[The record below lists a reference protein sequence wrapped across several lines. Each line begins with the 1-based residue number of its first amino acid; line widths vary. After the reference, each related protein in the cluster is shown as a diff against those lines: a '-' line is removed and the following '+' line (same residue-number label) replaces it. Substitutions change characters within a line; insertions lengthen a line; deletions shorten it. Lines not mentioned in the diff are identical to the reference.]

1 IDECAVNSKVC
12 GPHANCTNTNGSYSC
27 ICLNGYST
35 PPGVTLASLSQPCE
49 DINECTTLPFVCGPN
64 TDCTNSN
71 GSYNC
76 SCWKGYKAPNRII
89 QINNENQCQDIDECI
104 VVGLCGPN
112 AQCINLVGSYNCS
125 CDSGYRPLPVVTLTN
140 KQYPCVDIDDCQQV
154 PPICGPNSI
163 CSNIDGS
170 YNCTCETGYK
180 TKSSINQCQDIDECA
195 DNSKVCGPHANCT
208 NTNGSY
214 SCICLHG
221 YSTPPGVTLAS
232 LSQPCEDINECTTLP
247 FVCGPNTDCTN
258 SNGSYNCSCWKG
270 YKAPNR
276 IIQINNENQCQD
288 IDECSKN
295 ASLCGL
301 NAECFNKGGGFDCA
315 CKQDY
320 LPSPG
325 LDWEFGKTKC
335 EAKLPRSPESWVGVS
350 RLGVPVCI
358 EFACSLMFLIS
369 LQQTVKNYLAMA
381 IKGTTQL
388 ASQDATQLSKAFD
401 SYVKSA
407 QLLVSTLVEPTKTE
421 SYKTIKTEELEV
433 SLTAIGPDTNLTTI
447 PILEAKANVMEIDLL
462 SIAKHN
468 NGSAAAIFISYS
480 DGATD
485 SLLRADFLKT
495 ENVTEMFSD
504 VVSGR
509 IAKTPI
515 TNLSEPVNFTLKHKM
530 SKADNGLMT
539 CVYWKISDEEQFWS
553 VEGCTATFSNTTY
566 TVCSCTHLSTFALI
580 MQTERVVQNDDL
592 LDQINK
598 VLVIIGLFFFA
609 LAIITFVF
617 CRWNPKINN
626 TARLNLCICLF
637 LAHLIF
643 LVAVSHTENK
653 VICSIIAGVLHYLF
667 LSAFVWM
674 FLESIQL
681 FLLVRS
687 LTKVRIIHREGLRP
701 LYLLLIGYSI
711 PVVVVGVSAGRFPEG
726 YGGDKACWLKNEKGY
741 KWMFLGPVCCILA
754 VNFLL
759 FGAIM
764 WCIRSTLIN
773 MKSDVSQVKDT
784 RIIIFKAVV
793 QFVILGCGWILGF
806 FPGTPLLSYLFIVL
820 NSQQGTFIFIV
831 HCLLNK
837 EVWIFLYNLHILYY
851 QSP

>member
-1 IDECAVNSKVC
+1 DIDECAVNSKVC

-64 TDCTNSN
+64 ADCTNSN

-76 SCWKGYKAPNRII
+76 SCWKGYKAPDGVI
-89 QINNENQCQDIDECI
+89 QINNENQCQGGT
-104 VVGLCGPN
+104 VH
-112 AQCINLVGSYNCS
+112 
-125 CDSGYRPLPVVTLTN
+125 
-140 KQYPCVDIDDCQQV
+140 
-154 PPICGPNSI
+154 
-163 CSNIDGS
+163 SNIL
-170 YNCTCETGYK
+170 K
-180 TKSSINQCQDIDECA
+180 KSST
-195 DNSKVCGPHANCT
+195 DNS
-208 NTNGSY
+208 
-214 SCICLHG
+214 
-221 YSTPPGVTLAS
+221 
-232 LSQPCEDINECTTLP
+232 
-247 FVCGPNTDCTN
+247 
-258 SNGSYNCSCWKG
+258 
-270 YKAPNR
+270 
-276 IIQINNENQCQD
+276 
-288 IDECSKN
+288 
-295 ASLCGL
+295 
-301 NAECFNKGGGFDCA
+301 
-315 CKQDY
+315 
-320 LPSPG
+320 
-325 LDWEFGKTKC
+325 
-335 EAKLPRSPESWVGVS
+335 
-350 RLGVPVCI
+350 
-358 EFACSLMFLIS
+358 MFLIS
-369 LQQTVKNYLAMA
+369 LPQTVKNYLAMA

-388 ASQDATQLSKAFD
+388 ASQDAAQLSKAFD

-421 SYKTIKTEELEV
+421 LYKTIKTEQLEV

-447 PILEAKANVMEIDLL
+447 PILEAKANAMEINLL
-462 SIAKHN
+462 SIAKNN

-480 DGATD
+480 AGATD

-539 CVYWKISDEEQFWS
+539 CVYWKVSGEEQFWS
-553 VEGCTATFSNTTY
+553 VEGCTATFSNATY

-674 FLESIQL
+674 LLESIQL

-701 LYLLLIGYSI
+701 LYLLLIGYSM
-711 PVVVVGVSAGRFPEG
+711 PVVVVGVSAGLFPRG
-726 YGGDKACWLKNEKGY
+726 YGDDKICWLKNDKGF
-741 KWMFLGPVCCILA
+741 KWTFLGPVCCILA
-754 VNFLL
+754 VNLLL
-759 FGAIM
+759 FGTIL
-764 WCIRSTLIN
+764 WNVRSTLVN

-784 RIIIFKAVV
+784 RIILFKAIV
-793 QFVILGCGWILGF
+793 QFVILGCGWLLGF

-837 EVWIFLYNLHILYY
+837 EVKIFLYDLQTICCKRAEMKDT
-851 QSP
+851 SCVIE

>member
-1 IDECAVNSKVC
+1 MPASFSLPE
-12 GPHANCTNTNGSYSC
+12 
-27 ICLNGYST
+27 
-35 PPGVTLASLSQPCE
+35 GVEDDASQ
-49 DINECTTLPFVCGPN
+49 INECVEIPVLCGPN
-64 TDCTNSN
+64 AKCINVP

-76 SCWKGYKAPNRII
+76 SCAP
-89 QINNENQCQDIDECI
+89 
-104 VVGLCGPN
+104 GFSPPAG
-112 AQCINLVGSYNCS
+112 
-125 CDSGYRPLPVVTLTN
+125 VTLTSN
-140 KQYPCVDIDDCQQV
+140 STPCADIDDCQQV

-163 CSNIDGS
+163 CSNIVGS

-180 TKSSINQCQDIDECA
+180 TKSSINQCQVFLRSHLPTEV
-195 DNSKVCGPHANCT
+195 VCLCVVCVLVH
-208 NTNGSY
+208 Y
-214 SCICLHG
+214 SCR
-221 YSTPPGVTLAS
+221 
-232 LSQPCEDINECTTLP
+232 
-247 FVCGPNTDCTN
+247 
-258 SNGSYNCSCWKG
+258 
-270 YKAPNR
+270 R
-276 IIQINNENQCQD
+276 IIQ
-288 IDECSKN
+288 
-295 ASLCGL
+295 
-301 NAECFNKGGGFDCA
+301 
-315 CKQDY
+315 
-320 LPSPG
+320 
-325 LDWEFGKTKC
+325 
-335 EAKLPRSPESWVGVS
+335 
-350 RLGVPVCI
+350 
-358 EFACSLMFLIS
+358 
-369 LQQTVKNYLAMA
+369 
-381 IKGTTQL
+381 
-388 ASQDATQLSKAFD
+388 
-401 SYVKSA
+401 
-407 QLLVSTLVEPTKTE
+407 
-421 SYKTIKTEELEV
+421 
-433 SLTAIGPDTNLTTI
+433 
-447 PILEAKANVMEIDLL
+447 
-462 SIAKHN
+462 
-468 NGSAAAIFISYS
+468 
-480 DGATD
+480 
-485 SLLRADFLKT
+485 
-495 ENVTEMFSD
+495 
-504 VVSGR
+504 
-509 IAKTPI
+509 
-515 TNLSEPVNFTLKHKM
+515 

-580 MQTERVVQNDDL
+580 MQTESHWFQNDDL

-837 EVWIFLYNLHILYY
+837 EGVVDTLH
-851 QSP
+851 S